1 MARARVQKSIVLI
14 LAREFASRL
23 VTPMLIV
30 DERGSLVF
38 YNEPAEE
45 VIGRTFSEAGEMPA
59 SEWGTLFQIEDVEGG
74 PIPPEQLPVSIAL
87 FERRPAHAIVRFVA
101 LDGTRRAAVVTAFP
115 LFARADELSGAVL
128 IFWEERDAAT
138 SAQDG

>member
-1 MARARVQKSIVLI
+1 VARARVQKSILLI
-14 LAREFASRL
+14 VAREFASRL

-59 SEWGTLFQIEDVEGG
+59 SEWATLFQIEDLEGG
-74 PIPPEQLPVSIAL
+74 KIPPEQLPVSIAL
-87 FERRPAHAIVRFVA
+87 VQRRPSHRTIRFVA

-115 LFARADELSGAVL
+115 LFARADELSGAFL
-128 IFWEERDAAT
+128 IFWEEREPVPPAR
-138 SAQDG
+138 

>member
-1 MARARVQKSIVLI
+1 MARARTQKSLVLI

-45 VIGRTFSEAGEMPA
+45 VIGRTFAEAGEMPA
-59 SEWGTLFQIEDVEGG
+59 SEWATLFQIEDLEGG
-74 PIPPEQLPVSIAL
+74 QIPPEQLPVAIAL
-87 FERRPAHAIVRFVA
+87 YERRPAHAMIRFVA

-128 IFWEERDAAT
+128 IFWEEREPT
-138 SAQDG
+138 RSAR